1 MVIKSEGVME
11 LHGSISQAFFFF
23 DTVYL
28 PICDKDMSMILNSDG
43 CDKMCL
49 YILGLFFANCHY
61 M

>member
-1 MVIKSEGVME
+1 ME